1 MDRVLPK
8 PLASPRH
15 GPAARAHP
23 LRRDRRGA
31 RRAGA
36 GAGRGNRRGRARD
49 RGRRPRWARGDGL
62 AGERGDENGSSF
74 HSPLGLVLSDFQH
87 WLGLRW
93 RPTSVLASWLLAVL
107 GGRRLRRLIA
117 AEHPA
122 VIVSTYPGV
131 TEVLGRLRSLRR
143 LPIPVVAAVTD
154 LAALRFWVHPSA
166 DLHLVIHP
174 ESAAEGAVDRGGGR
188 GGGGGH
194 GVLLAGAPL
203 TSLPRGG
210 AGGAGSGYGGTS
222 GGRVGGRVD
231 GR

>member
-1 MDRVLPK
+1 MVPPRVLI
-8 PLASPRH
+8 LSAAIGEGH
-15 GPAARAHP
+15 DGPARELA
-23 LRRDRRGA
+23 
-31 RRAGA
+31 AGIA
-36 GAGRGNRRGRARD
+36 EVAPETEVVVR
-49 RGRRPRWARGDGL
+49 DGL
-62 AGERGDENGSSF
+62 AAMGWPVSAAIENGSSF

-143 LPIPVVAAVTD
+143 LPVPVVAAVTD

-222 GGRVGGRVD
+222 GGRVGGRVG